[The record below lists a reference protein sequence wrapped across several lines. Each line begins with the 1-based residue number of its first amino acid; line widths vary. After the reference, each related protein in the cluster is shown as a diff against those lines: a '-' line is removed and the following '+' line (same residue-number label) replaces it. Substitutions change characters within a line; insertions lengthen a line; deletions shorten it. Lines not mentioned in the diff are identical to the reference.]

1 MGSSNA
7 KQTKN
12 ASKISEA
19 PPTLKQQISTLS
31 RRTICI
37 IVFLVLVILL
47 GVAALVV
54 SGIGLNETK
63 ENERDNNDL
72 SKQFD
77 QLVKEIKVQNKIY
90 DNMFQKMQLQIDYL
104 QLQINQTC
112 HINCTDLV
120 TQEEFDTTVEEITE
134 TVSLLSNDFED
145 LNDTVVELEQS
156 TQTQFN
162 TINGQIVVI
171 NGQIVTING
180 QIVTIN
186 NEITT
191 INTALTTIEAETIVI
206 INQIATINNELAI
219 INSTYLTTFV
229 YPWVLASECA
239 LPIINTVPFSP
250 NYIQDNECTFPPY

>member
-12 ASKISEA
+12 ASKVSEA

-63 ENERDNNDL
+63 ETERDNNNL

-77 QLVKEIKVQNKIY
+77 QLVKEIKAQNKIY

-162 TINGQIVVI
+162 II

-219 INSTYLTTFV
+219 INSTYLVEFV
-229 YPWVLASECA
+229 FPWVITSKCA
-239 LPIINTVPFSP
+239 FPIINTVPFSP